1 MATATAHHY
10 ATVNPYTGEVVREFD
25 SLAVDRAVESAHRAF
40 GAWRDRPIEERAAAP
55 NLVLGDTILL
65 KHASTCPQS
74 AAALEDVFRDPGVPA
89 GGFTNLFIDTGDVWI
104 NRPAGSWPELPFG
117 GIKRSR
123 YGRALGAAAIEE
135 FANRKLICAV
145 APDAPVAGFAG

>member
-65 KHASTCPQS
+65 KHASTCPS
-74 AAALEDVFRDPGVPA
+74 VGGRPRGCVPRPRCPGRRVHERLHRDRE
-89 GGFTNLFIDTGDVWI
+89 VWI
-104 NRPAGSWPELPFG
+104 NRPAASWPELPFG
-117 GIKRSR
+117 GIKRSG
-123 YGRALGAAAIEE
+123 YGRELGAAGIEE
-135 FANRKLICAV
+135 FANHKLICAV
-145 APDAPVAGFAG
+145 APDAPVGGFAG